1 MKKAEGFLF
10 VRSGELVY
18 NTEKQEDK
26 PEHECC
32 LRPDRRRGAVLV
44 HRAGRADS
52 LSADL
57 CAAPRGPDGKKVAR
71 QIDRAGVRPAAELW
85 LLGDEEGRIRR
96 KKPFLIEEETTVGR
110 SRKCDLALRTPSLER
125 VHGILTPVPEGLMLT
140 AVGRAYLA
148 INGREAAEGA
158 VARDGDEIQLGGLH
172 FELRLGESDA
182 Y

>member
-57 CAAPRGPDGKKVAR
+57 CAAPRGPDGKKGGPA
-71 QIDRAGVRPAAELW
+71 DRPRRCAPGGRALAP
-85 LLGDEEGRIRR
+85 GDEEGRIRR

>member
-32 LRPDRRRGAVLV
+32 LRPDRRAARYWFIAL
-44 HRAGRADS
+44 AA
-52 LSADL
+52 LIL
-57 CAAPRGPDGKKVAR
+57 FQLICALRREARMEKKVAR